1 MAAVAFTDLDKVMYR
16 ATGFTKGDA
25 LQYYARASAALL
37 PHLRDRP
44 LTLHRFPHGTHAF
57 HRFEKCCPDRR
68 PEWFE
73 VAQVWSERRREHL
86 PFCLAQDL
94 DSLLWLV
101 NDANLEFHPMLARG
115 PGFDRPDFV
124 AFDLDPGPPAGLEE
138 CREVA
143 LLLRGLMDALGLESF
158 VKVSGGK
165 GIQVFAPLNTGEVTY
180 ADTKAFAR
188 RIAQLLADRLPDR
201 VTAHVSKKERP
212 GRVLV
217 DWAQNDRHRSIVA
230 PWSLRGGAEPTVSVP
245 LDWDELAAADPAT
258 LVFAP
263 ADALERLEA
272 AGDLWA
278 EVLTLRQPLPA
289 L

>member
-1 MAAVAFTDLDKVMYR
+1 MTAVAFTGLDKVLYR
-16 ATGFTKGDA
+16 ETGFTKGDA
-25 LQYYARASAALL
+25 LQFYARVSERIL

-68 PEWFE
+68 PEWFP
-73 VAQVWSERRREHL
+73 VAPVWSERRGEHL

-101 NDANLEFHPMLARG
+101 NEANLEFHPMLARD
-115 PGFDRPDFV
+115 PDFDRPDVV

-143 LLLRGLMDALGLESF
+143 LLLRGLMDALGLQSF

-165 GIQVFAPLNTGEVTY
+165 GIQVFVPVGGVVY
-180 ADTKAFAR
+180 ADTKPFAR
-188 RIAQLLADRLPDR
+188 RIAQLLAGRLPDR
-201 VTAHVSKKERP
+201 VTAHVSRRERP

-217 DWAQNDRHRSIVA
+217 DWGQNDRHKSIVA
-230 PWSLRGGAEPTVSVP
+230 PWSLRGGARPTVSVP
-245 LDWDELAAADPAT
+245 LTWDELESEPD
-258 LVFAP
+258 LVFP
-263 ADALERLEA
+263 PERALERD
-272 AGDLWA
+272 GDPWA
-278 EVLTLRQPLPA
+278 PVLALRQALPA

>member
-1 MAAVAFTDLDKVMYR
+1 MATVAFTDLDKVMYR

-57 HRFEKCCPDRR
+57 HRYEKCCPERR
-68 PEWFE
+68 PAWFP
-73 VAQVWSERRREHL
+73 VAQVWSGRRNEHL

-94 DSLLWLV
+94 DGLLWLV
-101 NDANLEFHPMLARG
+101 NEANLELHPMLARG
-115 PGFDRPDFV
+115 PAFDRPDFV

-143 LLLRGLMDALGLESF
+143 LLLRGLMQALGLESF

-165 GIQVFAPLNTGEVTY
+165 GIQVFVPVQDVAY
-180 ADTKAFAR
+180 ADTKPFAR
-188 RIAQLLADRLPDR
+188 RIAQLLAGRLPDR

-212 GRVLV
+212 GRVRV
-217 DWAQNDRHRSIVA
+217 DWAQNDRHKSIVA
-230 PWSLRGGAEPTVSVP
+230 PWSLRGGVEPTVSVP
-245 LDWDELAAADPAT
+245 ITWDELESAAD
-258 LVFAP
+258 LVFSP
-263 ADALERLEA
+263 ERALERA
-272 AGDLWA
+272 RDDPWA
-278 EVLTLRQPLPA
+278 PLLTLRQTLPRV
-289 L
+289 